1 MKSPAVSLLALL
13 ALTTAAHAQSE
24 DPIARGHALAKEFCV
39 RCHAI
44 GERGRSPHKDAPPLR
59 YIGRT
64 YDLDDFA
71 RELSRGLSGGHPD
84 MPVFRFHFP
93 DARYLRDYL
102 RTIQE

>member
-1 MKSPAVSLLALL
+1 MKYLTACLL
-13 ALTTAAHAQSE
+13 ALTLLGGAARAQSE
-24 DPIARGHALAKEFCV
+24 DPIKRGRALAKEFCA

-44 GERGRSPHKDAPPLR
+44 GERGRSPHKHAPPLR
-59 YIGRT
+59 YLGRT

-71 RELSRGLSGGHPD
+71 RVLSRGLTGGHPD

>member
-1 MKSPAVSLLALL
+1 MKFLTACLLALMTL
-13 ALTTAAHAQSE
+13 ATAARAQSE
-24 DPIARGHALAKEFCV
+24 NPIARGHALAREFCA

-44 GERGRSPHKDAPPLR
+44 GERGNSPHKDAPPLR

-71 RELSRGLSGGHPD
+71 RVLSRGLASGHPD
-84 MPVFRFHFP
+84 MPQFRFHFP

>member
-1 MKSPAVSLLALL
+1 MKCLAASLFALL
-13 ALTTAAHAQSE
+13 LLGGAARAQSE
-24 DPIARGHALAKEFCV
+24 NPIARGHALAREFCA

-44 GERGRSPHKDAPPLR
+44 GERGRSPHKHAPPLR
-59 YIGRT
+59 YLGRT

-71 RELSRGLSGGHPD
+71 RVLSRGLASGHPD
-84 MPVFRFHFP
+84 MPQFRFHYP

>member
-1 MKSPAVSLLALL
+1 MKSVTACLFALI
-13 ALTTAAHAQSE
+13 ALVTAARAQSE
-24 DPIARGHALAKEFCV
+24 DPIKRGHALAREFCA

-44 GERGRSPHKDAPPLR
+44 GERGRSPRKDAPPLR
-59 YIGRT
+59 YLGRT

-71 RELSRGLSGGHPD
+71 RLLSRGLAGGHPD